1 MPDTLHRSTYRVL
14 KIFDF
19 LSDHPEGMSLTQLS
33 LALDVPKGS
42 LHPILKTMLAMN
54 YIRISQDGLYQIG
67 QAAYF
72 TGSSYTKNND
82 LLQEIDFIIK
92 RTSQE
97 VEQTLFLAVLSE
109 GNVLYIIQE
118 RFATPLEIHL
128 RPGYK
133 FPAYTTGIGKALLCH
148 HTEEQLHTLYPEG
161 LQKLTDY
168 TITDFSVLTRQLSE
182 IRETGFSFDKE
193 ESTEGLQCIAVPI
206 TYHDH
211 IIAAVSCVS
220 SVYYYNDLYEA
231 KVKSALGKSRKEI
244 EKVISLNPQDWIY
257 SPLS

>member
-1 MPDTLHRSTYRVL
+1 MSDTLHRSTYRVL
-14 KIFDF
+14 KILDF
-19 LSDHPEGMSLTQLS
+19 LSDCPEGMSLTQLS
-33 LALDVPKGS
+33 QALDVPKGS
-42 LHPILKTMLAMN
+42 LHPILKTMLSMN
-54 YIRISQDGLYQIG
+54 YIRTNQDGLYQIG

-92 RTSQE
+92 RASQE
-97 VEQTLFLAVLSE
+97 VEQTFFLAVLAE

-118 RFATPLEIHL
+118 RFATPLEIRL

-133 FPAYTTGIGKALLCH
+133 FPAYSTGIGKALLCD
-148 HTEEQLHTLYPEG
+148 HTEEQLHSLYPDG

-168 TITDFSVLTRQLSE
+168 TITDFSVLANQLSS
-182 IRETGFSFDKE
+182 IRETGFSYDKE

-206 TYHDH
+206 AYHDR

-220 SVYYYNDLYEA
+220 SVYYYNEVYED
-231 KVKSALGKSRKEI
+231 KVKSALAKSRKEI

-257 SPLS
+257 SPLN